1 MSEQHDRGWT
11 TVSSARRYR
20 WLDRASKLLGVTLV
34 AAGLHVGG
42 STTLG
47 LALAA
52 LGVATGLLTVF
63 IETQ

>member
-1 MSEQHDRGWT
+1 VTERPDRGRT

-20 WLDRASKLLGVTLV
+20 LLDRASKLLGVALV

-42 STTLG
+42 STTPG
-47 LALAA
+47 IALAA